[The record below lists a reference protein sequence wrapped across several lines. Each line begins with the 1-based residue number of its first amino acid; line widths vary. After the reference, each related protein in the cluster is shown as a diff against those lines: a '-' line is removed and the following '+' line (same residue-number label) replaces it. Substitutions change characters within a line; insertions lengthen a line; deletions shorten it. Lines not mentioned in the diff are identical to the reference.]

1 MGLTDLTL
9 GWYEDAS
16 GLVITPPGR
25 DALEQYI
32 ERLGALTGSARPRT
46 SMIHG
51 WKFSPAAVVADT
63 ADIQDAV
70 RVLAAALL
78 QHRECPDDILGASSE
93 RVSTGQGDK
102 PSCLQKLAE

>member
-9 GWYEDAS
+9 GWYEDAT

-25 DALEQYI
+25 AALEQDL

-46 SMIHG
+46 AMIHG
-51 WKFSPAAVVADT
+51 WTFNPASVVANT
-63 ADIQDAV
+63 ADIQDAI

-78 QHRECPDDILGASSE
+78 QH
-93 RVSTGQGDK
+93 
-102 PSCLQKLAE
+102 